1 MAPQISFSSNIHLK
15 KLSYLSFPGREAP
28 AVRPRIATRRNRTA
42 QDDADHPLNK
52 DARFSQ
58 EYFAMRKIIVSAAA
72 AALLA
77 SGSVA
82 FAAVKHTT
90 GTIKAFDATA
100 MSLVLE
106 DGSSFTLPKTFKDP
120 GLKAGEK
127 VRVSW
132 DMSGKNKV
140 AEAVKIV
147 K

>member
-1 MAPQISFSSNIHLK
+1 
-15 KLSYLSFPGREAP
+15 
-28 AVRPRIATRRNRTA
+28 
-42 QDDADHPLNK
+42 
-52 DARFSQ
+52 
-58 EYFAMRKIIVSAAA
+58 MRKIIVSAAA

-90 GTIKAFDATA
+90 GTVKSFDAMA
-100 MSLVLE
+100 KSLVL
-106 DGSSFTLPKTFKDP
+106 DNGSSFTLPATFKDP

-127 VRVSW
+127 VRISW
-132 DMSGKNKV
+132 DMSGKDKV

>member
-1 MAPQISFSSNIHLK
+1 
-15 KLSYLSFPGREAP
+15 
-28 AVRPRIATRRNRTA
+28 
-42 QDDADHPLNK
+42 
-52 DARFSQ
+52 
-58 EYFAMRKIIVSAAA
+58 MRKIIVSAAA

-90 GTIKAFDATA
+90 GTVKTFDTA
-100 MSLVLE
+100 SKSLVL
-106 DGSSFTLPKTFKDP
+106 DNGSSFTLPETFKDP
-120 GLKAGEK
+120 GLKVGEK
-127 VRVSW
+127 VRISW

>member
-1 MAPQISFSSNIHLK
+1 
-15 KLSYLSFPGREAP
+15 
-28 AVRPRIATRRNRTA
+28 
-42 QDDADHPLNK
+42 
-52 DARFSQ
+52 
-58 EYFAMRKIIVSAAA
+58 MRKIIVSAAA

-90 GTIKAFDATA
+90 GTVKAFDGTA
-100 MSLVLE
+100 MSLVLD

-132 DMSGKNKV
+132 DMSGKNKI

>member
-1 MAPQISFSSNIHLK
+1 
-15 KLSYLSFPGREAP
+15 
-28 AVRPRIATRRNRTA
+28 
-42 QDDADHPLNK
+42 
-52 DARFSQ
+52 
-58 EYFAMRKIIVSAAA
+58 MRKIIVSAAA
-72 AALLA
+72 VAFLA

-90 GTIKAFDATA
+90 GTVKTYDGTA
-100 MSLVLE
+100 MSLVLD
-106 DGSSFTLPKTFKDP
+106 DGSTFTLPQTFKDP

-140 AEAVKIV
+140 AESVRIV

>member
-1 MAPQISFSSNIHLK
+1 VIEIKRLFVVS
-15 KLSYLSFPGREAP
+15 GREAP
-28 AVRPRIATRRNRTA
+28 AVQSRTATRRYRTA
-42 QDDADHPLNK
+42 LNK
-52 DARFSQ
+52 AEHFPNGCPHFQ
-58 EYFAMRKIIVSAAA
+58 EYYMRKLIVSAAA

-77 SGSVA
+77 SGSIA

-90 GTIKAFDATA
+90 GTVKTYDGTA
-100 MSLVLE
+100 MSLVLD
-106 DGSSFTLPKTFKDP
+106 DGSTFTLPQTFKDP

-140 AEAVKIV
+140 AESVKIE

>member
-1 MAPQISFSSNIHLK
+1 
-15 KLSYLSFPGREAP
+15 
-28 AVRPRIATRRNRTA
+28 
-42 QDDADHPLNK
+42 
-52 DARFSQ
+52 
-58 EYFAMRKIIVSAAA
+58 MRKIIVSAAA

-90 GTIKAFDATA
+90 GTVKTYDGAA
-100 MSLVLE
+100 MSLVLD

-120 GLKAGEK
+120 GLKVGEK

>member
-1 MAPQISFSSNIHLK
+1 
-15 KLSYLSFPGREAP
+15 
-28 AVRPRIATRRNRTA
+28 
-42 QDDADHPLNK
+42 
-52 DARFSQ
+52 
-58 EYFAMRKIIVSAAA
+58 MRKLIVSATA

-77 SGSVA
+77 SGSIA

-90 GTIKAFDATA
+90 GTIKTFDGTA
-100 MSLVLE
+100 LSLVLD
-106 DGSSFTLPKTFKDP
+106 DGSTFTLPKTFKDP

-140 AEAVKIV
+140 VEAVKIV